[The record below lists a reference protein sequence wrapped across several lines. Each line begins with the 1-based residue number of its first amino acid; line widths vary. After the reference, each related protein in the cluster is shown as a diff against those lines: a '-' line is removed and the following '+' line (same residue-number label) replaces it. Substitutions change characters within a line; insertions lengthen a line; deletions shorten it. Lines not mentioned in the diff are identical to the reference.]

1 MRRSSVSALLSL
13 MLMAIAATPAASYE
27 VAVFSSGNQVKL
39 IIGYAPGTG
48 YDIHARL
55 LGRHLGRHIP
65 GEPTVIPQTMEGAG
79 SLRAGLYVYNV
90 AEKDGL
96 TIGAMNRSMV
106 LAPLLGTLEGNQTSF
121 DPRQYGWVGSI
132 NSATTVGVVWAAS
145 GISKFDDLRQKEVI
159 VSSDQTTSD
168 SYVFAKLM
176 NNLLGTKLKIVTG
189 YSGTTASYLAME
201 RGETTGY
208 MGTSYSSLKATKPD
222 WIRDKKVNILI
233 QVALKPDP
241 ELPNVPI
248 ITALAKTD
256 AEKQALELL
265 LAPQE
270 MSRPYMTTP
279 GVPPERLAAL
289 RKAFMDTMKDPAFI
303 ADAQKLSIDID
314 PMDGKD
320 INALVEKIYK
330 TSPEAVEAAKHAIAV
345 EKK

>member
-1 MRRSSVSALLSL
+1 MRRTAIGALFLLAGVLAGAHSA
-13 MLMAIAATPAASYE
+13 AADE
-27 VAVFSSGNQVKL
+27 VADFYRGKQVKL

-48 YDIHARL
+48 YDVHARL

-65 GEPTVIPQTMEGAG
+65 GEPTIIPQNMEGAG

-96 TIGAMNRSMV
+96 SIGAMNRSMV
-106 LAPLLGTLEGNQTSF
+106 LAPLLETIESNQADF
-121 DPRQYGWVGSI
+121 DPRKLGWIGSI

-145 GISKFDDLRQKEVI
+145 GLTKFDDLRQREVI

-168 SYVFAKLM
+168 SYVFAQLM
-176 NNLLGTKLKIVTG
+176 NNLLGTKLKVITG

-208 MGTSYSSLKATKPD
+208 MGTSYSSLKSTKPD

-241 ELPNVPI
+241 ELKGVPI
-248 ITALAKTD
+248 ITDLAKT
-256 AEKQALELL
+256 ATEKQALEVL

-270 MSRPYMTTP
+270 MARPYFTSP
-279 GVPPERLAAL
+279 GVDPKRLAAL
-289 RKAFMDTMKDPAFI
+289 QKAFMETMKDPAFI

-314 PMDGKD
+314 PMDGRD
-320 INALVEKIYK
+320 IVPLLDKIYK
-330 TSPEAVEAAKHAIAV
+330 STPEAVAAAKRAIAV

>member
-1 MRRSSVSALLSL
+1 MRRI
-13 MLMAIAATPAASYE
+13 AIATLLLLAAIASPQ
-27 VAVFSSGNQVKL
+27 VAAADEIADFYRGKQVKL

-48 YDIHARL
+48 YDVHARL
-55 LGRHLGRHIP
+55 LGRHLGKHIP
-65 GEPTVIPQTMEGAG
+65 GEPTIIPQTMEGAG
-79 SLRAGLYVYNV
+79 SLRAALYVFNV

-106 LAPLLGTLEGNQTSF
+106 LAPLLGTLDASQANF
-121 DPRQYGWVGSI
+121 DPRQLGWVGSM
-132 NSATTVGVVWAAS
+132 NTATTVGVVWGAS
-145 GISKFDDLRQKEVI
+145 GLTKFDDLRQKEVI

-168 SYVFAKLM
+168 SYVFAQLM
-176 NNLLGTKLKIVTG
+176 NNLLGTKLKVITG

-208 MGTSYSSLKATKPD
+208 MGTSYSSLKSTKPD

-248 ITALAKTD
+248 ITALAKSPS
-256 AEKQALELL
+256 ERQALELL

-270 MSRPYMTTP
+270 MARPYFTTP
-279 GVPPERLAAL
+279 GVDSKRLAAL
-289 RKAFMDTMKDPAFI
+289 QKAFMDTMKDSAFI
-303 ADAQKLSIDID
+303 ADAQKMSIDID

-320 INALVEKIYK
+320 IKVLLDKIYK
-330 TSPEAVEAAKHAIAV
+330 TPPEAIEAAKRAIAV
-345 EKK
+345 KK

>member
-1 MRRSSVSALLSL
+1 MRRIATATLLL
-13 MLMAIAATPAASYE
+13 LAAIASPQVAAADEAADFYR
-27 VAVFSSGNQVKL
+27 GKQVKL
-39 IIGYAPGTG
+39 VIGYAPGTG
-48 YDIHARL
+48 YDVHARL

-65 GEPTVIPQTMEGAG
+65 GEPTIVPQTMEGAG
-79 SLRAGLYVYNV
+79 SLRAGLYVFNV
-90 AEKDGL
+90 AERDGL

-106 LAPLLGTLEGNQTSF
+106 LAPLLGTLDASQSNF
-121 DPRQYGWVGSI
+121 DPRQLGWVGSI
-132 NSATTVGVVWAAS
+132 NTATTVGVVWAAS

-168 SYVFAKLM
+168 SYVFAQLM
-176 NNLLGTKLKIVTG
+176 NNLLGTKLKVITG

-222 WIRDKKVNILI
+222 WVRDKKVNILI

-248 ITALAKTD
+248 ITSLATSP

-270 MSRPYMTTP
+270 MSRPYFTTP
-279 GVPPERLAAL
+279 GVPPARLAAL
-289 RKAFMDTMKDPAFI
+289 QKAFMDTMKDPAFI
-303 ADAQKLSIDID
+303 ADAQKMGIDID
-314 PMDGKD
+314 PMNGKD
-320 INALVEKIYK
+320 IHALLDRIYK
-330 TSPEAVEAAKHAIAV
+330 TPPEAIEAAKRATAV
-345 EKK
+345 KK

>member
-1 MRRSSVSALLSL
+1 MRGSSVWALLSL
-13 MLMAIAATPAASYE
+13 IPVLIAGNPAASDE
-27 VAVFSSGNQVKL
+27 VADFYRGKQVKL
-39 IIGYAPGTG
+39 IIGHAPGTG

-320 INALVEKIYK
+320 IKALVEKIYK
-330 TSPEAVEAAKHAIAV
+330 TSPEAVEAAKRAIAV

>member
-1 MRRSSVSALLSL
+1 
-13 MLMAIAATPAASYE
+13 
-27 VAVFSSGNQVKL
+27 
-39 IIGYAPGTG
+39 
-48 YDIHARL
+48 
-55 LGRHLGRHIP
+55 
-65 GEPTVIPQTMEGAG
+65 MEGAG

-106 LAPLLGTLEGNQTSF
+106 LAPLLGTIESSQTNF
-121 DPRQYGWVGSI
+121 DPRQFGWVGSI

-145 GISKFDDLRQKEVI
+145 GITKFDDLRQREVI

-168 SYVFAKLM
+168 SYVFAQLM
-176 NNLLGTKLKIVTG
+176 NNLLGTKLKVITG

-241 ELPNVPI
+241 ELPDVPI
-248 ITALAKTD
+248 ITSLAKTP

-270 MSRPYMTTP
+270 MSRPYFTTP
-279 GVPPERLAAL
+279 GVDPKRLAAL
-289 RKAFMDTMKDPAFI
+289 QKAFMDTMKDPAFI
-303 ADAQKLSIDID
+303 ADAQKLTIDID

-320 INALVEKIYK
+320 IKALLEKIYQS
-330 TSPEAVEAAKHAIAV
+330 SPEAVAAAKRAIAV

>member
-1 MRRSSVSALLSL
+1 MRRIATAITLLFIAP
-13 MLMAIAATPAASYE
+13 MAIPAFAIADE
-27 VAVFSSGNQVKL
+27 VSDFYRGKQVKL

-48 YDIHARL
+48 YDVHARL

-65 GEPTVIPQTMEGAG
+65 GEPTIVPQTMEGAG

-106 LAPLLGTLEGNQTSF
+106 LAPLLGTLESGQSNF
-121 DPRQYGWVGSI
+121 DPRQFGWIGSI

-145 GISKFDDLRQKEVI
+145 GITKFDDLRQREVI

-168 SYVFAKLM
+168 SYVFAQLM
-176 NNLLGTKLKIVTG
+176 NNLLGTKLKVITG

-233 QVALKPDP
+233 QVSLKPDP
-241 ELPNVPI
+241 ELPDVPV
-248 ITALAKTD
+248 ITSLATTP

-265 LAPQE
+265 LAPQQ
-270 MSRPYMTTP
+270 MSRPYFTTP
-279 GVPPERLAAL
+279 GVDPKRLAAL
-289 RKAFMDTMKDPAFI
+289 QKAFMDTMKDPAFI
-303 ADAQKLSIDID
+303 ADAQKLTIDID

-320 INALVEKIYK
+320 ISALLEKIYK
-330 TSPEAVEAAKHAIAV
+330 SSPEAVAAAKRAIAV

>member
-13 MLMAIAATPAASYE
+13 MLMAIAATPAASDE
-27 VAVFSSGNQVKL
+27 VADFYRGKQIKL

-106 LAPLLGTLEGNQTSF
+106 LAPLLGTLEGNQTNF

-279 GVPPERLAAL
+279 GVPPQRLAAL

-330 TSPEAVEAAKHAIAV
+330 TSPEAVEAAKRAIAV